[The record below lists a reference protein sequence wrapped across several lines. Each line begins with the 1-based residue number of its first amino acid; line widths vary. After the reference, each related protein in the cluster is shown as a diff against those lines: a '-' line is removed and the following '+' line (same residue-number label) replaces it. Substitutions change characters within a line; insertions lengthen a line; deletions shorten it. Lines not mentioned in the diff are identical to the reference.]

1 VGDGPQRWGRAK
13 LVRKEGE
20 RGKRK
25 GKGKGRGGD
34 SIHSCV
40 DGAECVATKARW
52 EGQERLTTGIGRT
65 DNHCTISAEGGNS
78 DHRREEDRSGTF
90 VEKGGGVGP
99 GEKDIKRS
107 GTSGCSDQRQ
117 CIRALKSRNNGYAG
131 AGDVTRR
138 SRPVEESGTNSRRAG
153 SGGWC
158 GGGGAARV
166 EPLYE
171 ASGQLKEGSGF
182 RRGAYR

>member
-1 VGDGPQRWGRAK
+1 MGL

-99 GEKDIKRS
+99 GEKDIKRPGARRKS
-107 GTSGCSDQRQ
+107 TS
-117 CIRALKSRNNGYAG
+117 
-131 AGDVTRR
+131 
-138 SRPVEESGTNSRRAG
+138 
-153 SGGWC
+153 
-158 GGGGAARV
+158 
-166 EPLYE
+166 PLGPWMQGE
-171 ASGQLKEGSGF
+171 DGNQTILWTT
-182 RRGAYR
+182 